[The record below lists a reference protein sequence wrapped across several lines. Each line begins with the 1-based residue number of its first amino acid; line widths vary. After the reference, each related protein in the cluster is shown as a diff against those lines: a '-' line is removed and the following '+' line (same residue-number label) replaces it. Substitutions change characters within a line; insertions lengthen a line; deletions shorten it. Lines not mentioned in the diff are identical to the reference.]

1 MVAKKRASKR
11 VTLQKKYKVERRTKD
26 HHKKLKKGKMVGSL
40 RKKLVDNFVPNSWPY
55 KEDVLKEIQAAKDK
69 MEDQKIRQREKRQ
82 EEMAKRRGLL
92 SKAGTGTGMATE
104 EEPVAPKANTI
115 SLNFDTTLSSDS
127 YEQSL
132 VDMDEHSR
140 DFGQNSR
147 RAYLREL
154 RKTIDAADVVLM
166 VLDARDPLGTRSN
179 AVEEMVLSDH
189 RKKLVYVLNK
199 SDLVPREILAG
210 WLSYLRKLHPTIPF
224 KCNTQSQKGNL
235 GTISGKASAA
245 SSSSLQSSQAVGAE
259 ELLGLM
265 KNYSRSGDSKGTIT
279 VGIVGFP
286 NVGKSSLVNSL
297 TRQRAVG
304 VSPTPGFTRLSQVLL
319 NYYIYILVI
328 WDSYNVSFQLK

>member
-40 RKKLVDNFVPNSWPY
+40 RKKSVDNFVPNSWPY
-55 KEDVLKEIQAAKDK
+55 KEDVLKEIQAAKEK
-69 MEDQKIRQREKRQ
+69 LEDQKQRQRDKRQ
-82 EEMAKRRGLL
+82 EEMAKRRGMNKLNMD
-92 SKAGTGTGMATE
+92 SGEA
-104 EEPVAPKANTI
+104 VAPKVNTI
-115 SLNFDTTLSSDS
+115 SLNFDTSLSSDS
-127 YEQSL
+127 YQQSN

-154 RKTIDAADVVLM
+154 RKTVDAADVVLM
-166 VLDARDPLGTRSN
+166 VLDARDPLGTRSS

-199 SDLVPREILAG
+199 SDLVPRDILAG
-210 WLSYLRKLHPTIPF
+210 WLGYLRKLHPTIPF

-245 SSSSLQSSQAVGAE
+245 SSASLQSSQAVGAE
-259 ELLGLM
+259 ELLGLL

-304 VSPTPGFTRLSQVLL
+304 VSPTPGFTRLSQVIIIET
-319 NYYIYILVI
+319 YIMK
-328 WDSYNVSFQLK
+328 Q